1 MRIERVCG
9 VPIATRLLL
18 AALVLCTMAAGVRA
32 QSGIADL
39 EAIEKAFVALAQQVT
54 PSVVAI
60 STKNNR
66 GAGAGDRGERKT
78 PMVGS
83 GVVIDA
89 DGLIL
94 SNDHVVRSGDRI
106 YVTLASGRHY
116 RAKIVSHDERSDLAV
131 ISIKARGLVPADFGN
146 LAEVRVGQFAL
157 AMGNPFGSAK
167 DGDPSL
173 SYGII
178 SALGKSLRELEE
190 DDKRYYGNLIQ
201 TTADINPGNSG
212 GPLFNIRGE
221 VIGINTAIE
230 TRSGVSEGLGYAIP
244 ISGRTRRIIDTLA
257 GGEQVQY
264 GFLGVAI
271 ETDERARR
279 RVVGDNPWG
288 VIVTKVWEN
297 SPAALAG
304 LRKNDL
310 ILRFDSEPIKNQD
323 HLVRMVGATPIGE
336 TVRLL
341 IFRDDREMIVRAT
354 VAERVVT
361 LASGSE

>member
-1 MRIERVCG
+1 MRVERVWG
-9 VPIATRLLL
+9 TATATRLLA
-18 AALVLCTMAAGVRA
+18 AALVFCTLVGDARA
-32 QSGIADL
+32 ESDIADL
-39 EAIEKAFVALAQQVT
+39 EAIEKAFVALARQVT

-66 GAGAGDRGERKT
+66 GAWSRDRGERKT

-83 GVVIDA
+83 GVIIDA

-94 SNDHVVRSGDRI
+94 TNDHVVRSGDRV
-106 YVTLASGRHY
+106 YATLSNGRRY
-116 RAKIVSHDERSDLAV
+116 RAKIVAHDERSDLAV
-131 ISIKARGLVPADFGN
+131 ISIKARNLVPADFGD

-173 SYGII
+173 SYGIV

-190 DDKRYYGNLIQ
+190 GDRRYYGNLIQ

-244 ISGRTRRIIDTLA
+244 ISHRTRRIIDTLA
-257 GGEQVQY
+257 SGEQVQY
-264 GFLGVAI
+264 GFLGVNI

-288 VIVTKVWEN
+288 VVVTKVWEN

-304 LRKNDL
+304 LRKKDL

-323 HLVRMVGATPIGE
+323 HLIRMVGATPVGE

-341 IFRDDREMIVRAT
+341 IFRDDQEMIVRAT
-354 VAERVVT
+354 LGERIVT